1 MALRRSGGW
10 GSSGAGRA
18 AEVAWEAALSMVLGA
33 LLGIWIDKR
42 LATSPVFLVIFLAL
56 GLTVAVRRL
65 LRFAKAQTAADAKA
79 AQSRRPP
86 ERSTPPDDRDLD

>member
-1 MALRRSGGW
+1 VALRRGPGLGGA
-10 GSSGAGRA
+10 GAGRG

-42 LATSPVFLVIFLAL
+42 AGTSPIFLVVFVSL

-79 AQSRRPP
+79 PP
-86 ERSTPPDDRDLD
+86 PPKPPDDFDPPEDRTLH